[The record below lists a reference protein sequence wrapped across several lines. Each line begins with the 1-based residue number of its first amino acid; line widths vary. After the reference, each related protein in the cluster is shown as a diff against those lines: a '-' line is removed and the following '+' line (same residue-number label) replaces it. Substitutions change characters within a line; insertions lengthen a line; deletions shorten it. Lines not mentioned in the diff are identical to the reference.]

1 MKVPREE
8 ISHIHISLID
18 EFIAARFIEAGGRP
32 LAFRVSGEDDEGTIL
47 LEAIEPRP
55 GPPQS
60 EGIDFE
66 LSACECGGLGQD
78 DAGIYT
84 GRPVFTSSAYEFLDF
99 ILSHYAVFDCHIEFT
114 GNAWSVRVEN
124 AADNVR

>member
-1 MKVPREE
+1 VKAAREE
-8 ISHIHISLID
+8 ISRIHISLID
-18 EFIAARFIEAGGRP
+18 EFIAARFIEAGGLP
-32 LAFRVSGEDDEGTIL
+32 LAFRISGADEEGTIL
-47 LEAIEPRP
+47 LEAIEARS
-55 GPPQS
+55 GPPEQ

-99 ILSHYAVFDCHIEFT
+99 ILSHYRSFDCHIEFT
-114 GNAWSVRVEN
+114 GNAWCVRVEN